1 MTQWTFVGPKT
12 GAVDGLTKVVL
23 TDKSAKTPGVVTF
36 SVVGKAGSFAAGPHV
51 NADVG
56 LPASGACF
64 EAAFPA
70 MPSVTPS
77 CVLKKTTPKC
87 K

>member
-1 MTQWTFVGPKT
+1 M
-12 GAVDGLTKVVL
+12 

-51 NADVG
+51 NADVV

-70 MPSVTPS
+70 MPPVTPS